1 MRRFKIIVLAA
12 TIAMVFTSAAC
23 AADVRVSAVVDVS
36 RDIYAGD
43 QFTYRII
50 IDGYDQPGEVD
61 LSPLA
66 AYKPRSAGGGNNSQ
80 TSISIINGKS
90 TTNVVRQYVM
100 NYVLTAPQA
109 GPMHIQPV
117 TVTVGGTQYQT
128 NEVMLNVTKP
138 GTTELLELETTLS
151 QEKCYVG
158 QPVILTVKFY
168 RYANIGDYQFNIPA
182 LDSDDFVVEEFEG
195 DAGQAKQN
203 RVNRGGREAI
213 LLSFRK
219 VLIPKRTGDIDL
231 GTPSVSADV
240 AIGRSRSRDDFF
252 GDFFGSS
259 VQYKRFSVSSQP
271 MKLIVSP
278 LPNLNA
284 PAGFYGL
291 VGRYTITAQATPTK
305 VSVGDPITL
314 TIRIAGDYLKSVRW
328 PAIERMPAFADNF
341 KIPSEVASPVIE
353 NGVKVFTQ
361 TLRPTNDKITEI
373 PAIPLVYFDADKGQ
387 YVTAKSEPIK
397 LEVSPTKIL
406 TTADVEGHDFTPAG
420 REVEVIKKG
429 ISANYEGRDCLVNV
443 GFSITS
449 AVVSPVYLAGWLLP
463 LVVLVGSIITKT
475 FVQMTPEQEAKKLKR
490 KAAGRA
496 IAGLK
501 KAASV
506 PEKNRYEVIS
516 VAMKQ
521 YIGERFDK
529 VAGSLTA
536 DDCSRAI
543 VEGTGDSETAARFRD
558 IISDCEAAR
567 YAPVQLQLNSTTIN
581 EVIKLIR
588 IIDKKSKI

>member
-117 TVTVGGTQYQT
+117 TVTVWGTQYQT

-506 PEKNRYEVIS
+506 SEKNRYEVIS